1 MKKRMLFISF
11 ALAAVLVAGP
21 MAFSIGA
28 TGDNGGMMG
37 NMVNG
42 MMDGNGMKG
51 MMNMMENGNMSNMME
66 AMNSPEGQEMMN
78 SCSNF
83 MSSYSES
90 K

>member
-1 MKKRMLFISF
+1 MKKKRMLFISF

-28 TGDNGGMMG
+28 TGDNGGM
-37 NMVNG
+37 N
-42 MMDGNGMKG
+42 K
-51 MMNMMENGNMSNMME
+51 MME